1 MITKQKANNP
11 SYVTIGVTSFIGS
24 DQPPSDHPLAFIL
37 PAIPFFDNQKKH
49 RRIS

>member
-24 DQPPSDHPLAFIL
+24 DQPPSDHPRFYFTSYPI
-37 PAIPFFDNQKKH
+37 F
-49 RRIS
+49 